1 MKTAIL
7 LFIYGFLLAFSSLEG
22 QNVFSTQAL
31 RIIEEHRLGNFSEQ
45 DSVITY
51 DSGSWMPEYLLYQD
65 TDVTGLADLLWEKFL
80 IGEITLVEFPFSI
93 FEDATIDLADSNK
106 ALDPGNFLATPVEG
120 TDDTF
125 PRIPSVFMIEAWSFD
140 PDAFAFEKKIR
151 GIAPV
156 QISKKK
162 GPSAYGDHYDR
173 IVVGLLNYDDGLQKR
188 YAKRSW
194 SKKMLPWKKVE
205 YEFIMV
211 HQNWLKELYLVG
223 STDRWDWPSPYY
235 LLSSAQWSKA
245 YAQELISGI
254 FEEVKRNS
262 GIIFDVEK
270 AMESSLEEKY
280 KEVFPQEAN
289 EWTWLSP
296 LNEEDAD
303 LKFSIMQRDLS
314 ERIYSLVFEEEW
326 FLDPATLF
334 IQKKVR
340 SVTPLYWKVQYSG
353 ENEIQMDE
361 TGEHPVFEKI
371 PLFRLE
377 FKEEH

>member
-140 PDAFAFEKKIR
+140 PDAFSFEKKIR